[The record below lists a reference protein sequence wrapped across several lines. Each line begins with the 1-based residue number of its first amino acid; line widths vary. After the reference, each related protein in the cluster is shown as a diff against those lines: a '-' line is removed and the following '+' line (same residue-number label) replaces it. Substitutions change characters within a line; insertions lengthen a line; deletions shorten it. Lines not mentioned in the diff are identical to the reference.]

1 MNNIYKNYDLSDA
14 VINLVN
20 DASDNLNETY
30 KEYEKNKEI
39 NQIKVIH
46 AMQKNNLAASD
57 FYFATGYGY
66 GDIGRDK
73 IEEIF
78 KDIFNAEDALVRTSI
93 VSGTHAIYIM
103 LSSVLNHGDEFIYVT
118 GAPYDTIQKKYRLS
132 WRFKGLFNEKR
143 YNV

>member
-1 MNNIYKNYDLSDA
+1 
-14 VINLVN
+14 
-20 DASDNLNETY
+20 
-30 KEYEKNKEI
+30 
-39 NQIKVIH
+39 
-46 AMQKNNLAASD
+46 MQKNNLAASD

-118 GAPYDTIQKKYRLS
+118 GAPYDLS
-132 WRFKGLFNEKR
+132 LIHISEPTRQCCTSR
-143 YNV
+143 MPSSA